1 MNMTGQAYAAASA
14 RRSGAEASRR
24 QPPVSAS
31 QALSLAGACVLA
43 MAVVWS
49 LAELVPAV
57 HLRDAV
63 ALHDFTQLSRPGID
77 DVGRV
82 LLHLLDPVLFVTWGV
97 ALTAISLARSRP
109 RVALAIAVVM
119 GLAPLTSELLKP
131 LLAHPNDTVEGVQIG
146 AASWPSGHATAA
158 LALVLCAVLVAAP
171 RWRPLIATV
180 GGAYA
185 LAVGLALLILAWH
198 TPSDVIGGYL
208 VATFWTALAVAG
220 LSASELRWPSRAT
233 PGAR

>member
-1 MNMTGQAYAAASA
+1 MDMTGQAYAAASA
-14 RRSGAEASRR
+14 RRRGAEASRR

-43 MAVVWS
+43 GAVVWS

-63 ALHDFTQLSRPGID
+63 ALHHFTQLSRPGID
-77 DVGRV
+77 EVGRV
-82 LLHLLDPVLFVTWGV
+82 LLHLLDPLLFVIWGV
-97 ALTAISLARSRP
+97 ALSSIALARSGP
-109 RVALAIAVVM
+109 RVAVAIGVVM
-119 GLAPLTSELLKP
+119 GLSPLTSELLKP
-131 LLAHPNDTVEGVQIG
+131 LLAHPNDTVEGIQIG

-158 LALVLCAVLVAAP
+158 LALVLCAVLAVAP

-198 TPSDVIGGYL
+198 TPSDVVGGYL

-220 LSASELRWPSRAT
+220 LSAAELRWPSRAT